1 MTRPTLSATLG
12 PLRVGQTRPF
22 GPPGHTS
29 AIDKQAVTGPIY
41 LDTLGLAGDQQ
52 ADRRV
57 HGGPDKALHYFP
69 AEHYATLAVHWPA
82 LSWAVGAFGENLSGH
97 GLREA
102 DVCVGDVFSL
112 GACQVQLSQGRQPC
126 WKLNVRFGQ
135 PDMARWV
142 EQSGCTGWY
151 FRVLTPGWL
160 QGGETLHLLARPQPQ
175 ANLAQVMLALR
186 GEPLSHE
193 TLVQRAALPGL
204 PARWQQ
210 RLQARLAGA
219 AQQDAWA
226 RWQTPSDGDA
236 Q

>member
-22 GPPGHTS
+22 GPLGHTS

-97 GLREA
+97 GLSEA

-112 GACQVQLSQGRQPC
+112 VG
-126 WKLNVRFGQ
+126 K
-135 PDMARWV
+135 
-142 EQSGCTGWY
+142 
-151 FRVLTPGWL
+151 VLTEITGTPI
-160 QGGETLHLLARPQPQ
+160 LLFF
-175 ANLAQVMLALR
+175 LAA
-186 GEPLSHE
+186 
-193 TLVQRAALPGL
+193 GL
-204 PARWQQ
+204 IPVGISLFK
-210 RLQARLAGA
+210 RLKSGA
-219 AQQDAWA
+219 K
-226 RWQTPSDGDA
+226 
-236 Q
+236 